1 MSLTTKAPI
10 EIEQAPPDEHPPT
23 DHSLQQQVNWI
34 LPLCLSHAAAAWGE
48 RSWEFG
54 AGLLLLR
61 IHQEAGQDD
70 RALRLTAILV
80 LFECAACSLL
90 SSRIGQAVDSSSFLS
105 SAIVTLAIQ
114 NIGIAAAAGFLVLA
128 FYNNEQDNLLLPAGA
143 IACSVVARL
152 ASVGS
157 TIAVEKKWVT
167 ALSHHHSQH
176 VYGRLDSQEL
186 DTANDSSILPV
197 RGHVMKLDGDHA
209 TDESAEHEKDI
220 RVKPQCSVL
229 SQVNAR
235 LRCIDLTCNLCAP
248 IAVGFLL
255 ESTSPADAAIS
266 IAAFN
271 ALAWP
276 VEVLCLFWI
285 YRRYQNVL
293 STKEVASVKLNPQQ
307 GNGSHARPRMI
318 MCESW
323 MLYYKQIIFR
333 SALALAVLYFSVVS
347 FGTLMTAWFAA
358 SGFHAGHLGA
368 ARALAALSGM
378 LSTVATPRLVPA
390 LGVETAGLGF
400 ISFMWFC
407 ILPCSIVSFYAS
419 DHVAFLWIIVASV
432 IVSRF
437 GLWGFDLCVTQLLQE
452 RIEPPEKIGQV
463 NGTQVALQNAFD
475 ALAALSCVLLPN
487 PDTFCYLI
495 LGSFGSVTI
504 AALLHLCQWRLES
517 RLILSAK
524 NSDTVLNIDLQID

>member
-1 MSLTTKAPI
+1 MPLPASHAAL
-10 EIEQAPPDEHPPT
+10 EIDEAPPSKQPT
-23 DHSLQQQVNWI
+23 NVGDTSLQQQDGEQVSWI
-34 LPLCLSHAAAAWGE
+34 LPLCISHAAAAWGE

-61 IHQEAGQDD
+61 IHPNAAQDD

-80 LFECAACSLL
+80 LVECAACSLL
-90 SSRIGQAVDSSSFLS
+90 SSRIGRAIDSAPFLS
-105 SAIVTLAIQ
+105 CAIVTLAIQ

-128 FYNNEQDNLLLPAGA
+128 FEQEHSNHQLWLAAGA
-143 IACSVVARL
+143 IACSVLARL

-167 ALSHHHSQH
+167 ALSHYHSQH
-176 VYGRLDSQEL
+176 VYGRLDSQEV
-186 DTANDSSILPV
+186 DTTNDRQYTGNVKPN
-197 RGHVMKLDGDHA
+197 DNDE
-209 TDESAEHEKDI
+209 TDESMEHEV
-220 RVKPQCSVL
+220 RVKPQSSIL

-255 ESTSPADAAIS
+255 ESTSPPNVAIS

-276 VEVLCLFWI
+276 IEVSCLFWI
-285 YRRYQNVL
+285 YRRYRNVL
-293 STKEVASVKLNPQQ
+293 STREVASVKVQSQQ
-307 GNGSHARPRMI
+307 EEGSEDAPRI
-318 MCESW
+318 ICESW
-323 MLYYKQIIFR
+323 ILYYQQIIFR

-347 FGTLMTAWFAA
+347 FGTLMTAWLAA

-400 ISFMWFC
+400 IWFMWSC
-407 ILPCSIVSFYAS
+407 ILPCAVVSFYAS
-419 DHVAFLWIIVASV
+419 VHVAFLWIIVVSV

-437 GLWGFDLCVTQLLQE
+437 GLWGFDLCVTELLQE

-487 PDTFCYLI
+487 PGTFCYLI

-504 AALLHLCQWRLES
+504 AALLHTCQWRLDS
-517 RLILSAK
+517 RLILSTK
-524 NSDTVLNIDLQID
+524 NSNTDLNSID